1 MLAQISLGGLDYT
14 AIGVYGIV
22 IILIAAW
29 CSRQQQS
36 ASDFLLAGRSMGWIV
51 IGISQLASLLSAISY
66 LGNPGEAYAHDLK
79 LLIYTVC
86 GFLVV
91 PIVIY
96 LFLDFFYRLNSVS
109 IYEYLERRF
118 NYPTRVL
125 ASAIFIAAR
134 LAWMATIVAA
144 CSVTLEVLT
153 GLNPT
158 MCILV
163 TAGFAT
169 AYTLVGGMKAI
180 IWTDVIQFFLFTL
193 GLIAAL
199 VVIGQQDSLSSLQE
213 IIVNDKKLRLWD
225 FSFDPTTRLTF
236 WMSITAGLVAG
247 LANMTD
253 QVSMQRYLSAKSLRE
268 ARKAVLLK
276 PLLTIPITIL
286 TFLVGLS
293 IYAHYQLH
301 PELTAGLTRADQA
314 FPHLI
319 LHEFRGGLAG
329 LIIAAI
335 FAAAMSSID
344 SGIHTISTVCIED
357 YYKRLIQPSVTDHHC
372 LVLARL
378 LTFVWGIVIAIVALL
393 FAGRGSIVEMMSS
406 FVAPFFG
413 CAVGIFILGSATRRV
428 TSWGAFSGALIGY
441 TLVLWLK
448 FCVYQAD
455 GQWYFLAFSNQ
466 FPNTESVQQV
476 SKFWF
481 PFVSFSGTVLPGYL
495 ISLVLPPPPPEKLKG
510 LNLWDKNQ
518 EPSPGP
524 QT

>member
-1 MLAQISLGGLDYT
+1 M
-14 AIGVYGIV
+14 
-22 IILIAAW
+22 
-29 CSRQQQS
+29 
-36 ASDFLLAGRSMGWIV
+36 
-51 IGISQLASLLSAISY
+51 
-66 LGNPGEAYAHDLK
+66 K
-79 LLIYTVC
+79 LLGYTIC
-86 GFLVV
+86 GYLVV
-91 PIVIY
+91 PVVIY
-96 LFLDFFYRLNSVS
+96 LFLDFFYRLNSAS

-118 NYPTRVL
+118 NYPTRIL
-125 ASAIFIAAR
+125 ASGIFIAAR

-144 CSVTLEVLT
+144 CSVALKVLT
-153 GLNPT
+153 GLDPT
-158 MCILV
+158 VCIIA
-163 TAGFAT
+163 TAGFAA

-193 GLIAAL
+193 GLVAAL
-199 VVIGQQDSLSSLQE
+199 VVIGQQDSLSSLQK
-213 IIVNDKKLRLWD
+213 IIVSDKKLRLWD

-236 WMSITAGLVAG
+236 WMSITAGLIAG
-247 LANMTD
+247 LVNMTD
-253 QVSMQRYLSAKSLRE
+253 Q
-268 ARKAVLLK
+268 
-276 PLLTIPITIL
+276 
-286 TFLVGLS
+286 
-293 IYAHYQLH
+293 
-301 PELTAGLTRADQA
+301 A
-314 FPHLI
+314 FSHLI
-319 LHEFRGGLAG
+319 LYEFRGGLAG

-413 CAVGIFILGSATRRV
+413 CAVGIFILGLTTRRV

-455 GQWYFLAFSNQ
+455 GQWYFLALSNQ

-481 PFVSFSGTVLPGYL
+481 PFVSFSGTVLPGYCGRHPL
-495 ISLVLPPPPPEKLKG
+495 F
-510 LNLWDKNQ
+510 NLDLRIDQPK
-518 EPSPGP
+518 PGP
-524 QT
+524 GHRKFRTTHADFFGTHHGTQGD